1 MVHGLA
7 WRVGGQKTVNAT
19 DTSPKS
25 PIPSWSWASR
35 PGNIITFPK
44 SDSNPELRMGTHESI
59 TLYQIPEGSLQHAF
73 IEVLSVEPMTPA
85 VNQSVSSASRSLRL
99 RGLLSAVSPTKSSLA
114 HNDSN
119 YSTAMSMGLFQNV
132 SPLRNQTVKQF
143 LGDAFYDEPV
153 AKDDNLYCLPLSVL
167 PSNHPNSDR
176 SSDSKAQIRQPFG
189 DISIE
194 RLVSI
199 QNLSIELGIGAL
211 PTMTWC
217 AGPISCCRLKRKDTL
232 SCLLL
237 KIVDAEGMKFRR
249 VGYLESMDGRLFEG
263 LAPVTLEII

>member
-1 MVHGLA
+1 MVLF
-7 WRVGGQKTVNAT
+7 KY
-19 DTSPKS
+19 
-25 PIPSWSWASR
+25 ASSS
-35 PGNIITFPK
+35 GNQ
-44 SDSNPELRMGTHESI
+44 MC
-59 TLYQIPEGSLQHAF
+59 
-73 IEVLSVEPMTPA
+73 
-85 VNQSVSSASRSLRL
+85 
-99 RGLLSAVSPTKSSLA
+99 
-114 HNDSN
+114 
-119 YSTAMSMGLFQNV
+119 
-132 SPLRNQTVKQF
+132 KQF

-153 AKDDNLYCLPLSVL
+153 VKDDNLYCLPLSVL
-167 PSNHPNSDR
+167 PSDHDISDR
-176 SSDSKAQIRQPFG
+176 SSNSNVESRQPFG

>member
-1 MVHGLA
+1 
-7 WRVGGQKTVNAT
+7 
-19 DTSPKS
+19 
-25 PIPSWSWASR
+25 
-35 PGNIITFPK
+35 
-44 SDSNPELRMGTHESI
+44 
-59 TLYQIPEGSLQHAF
+59 
-73 IEVLSVEPMTPA
+73 
-85 VNQSVSSASRSLRL
+85 
-99 RGLLSAVSPTKSSLA
+99 
-114 HNDSN
+114 
-119 YSTAMSMGLFQNV
+119 MGLFRNV

-167 PSNHPNSDR
+167 TSDHPNSDR

-211 PTMTWC
+211 PTMNWC
-217 AGPISCCRLKRKDTL
+217 AGPISCCRFKRKDTL

-237 KIVDAEGMKFRR
+237 KIMDAEGMKFRR
-249 VGYLESMDGRLFEG
+249 FGYLESMDGRLFEG